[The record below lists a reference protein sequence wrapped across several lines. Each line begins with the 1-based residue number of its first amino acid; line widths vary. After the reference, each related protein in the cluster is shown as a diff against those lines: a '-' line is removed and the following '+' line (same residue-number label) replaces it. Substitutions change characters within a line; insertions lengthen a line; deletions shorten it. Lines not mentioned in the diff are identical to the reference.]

1 MGVLTNLDHTW
12 HIHIRLLLHT
22 HFSALKQHLTD
33 HSTILHSHHIRYHW
47 KPWKHIE
54 TPWKTDVK
62 THPFVAQLACC
73 PPMLMVTFP
82 PCPWCW
88 SSLDSAWSH
97 LQNNSE
103 AGRIQWW
110 YCWWIR
116 NPAINSWYGRFPI
129 VYKALYIPGG
139 AGFLPSTVMMQ
150 IVG

>member
-1 MGVLTNLDHTW
+1 MA
-12 HIHIRLLLHT
+12 HT
-22 HFSALKQHLTD
+22 HSTLAAHPFFS
-33 HSTILHSHHIRYHW
+33 
-47 KPWKHIE
+47 IE
-54 TPWKTDVK
+54 TTSHWPFHHSPISPQKIPLETMK
-62 THPFVAQLACC
+62 THWNPTENWRQKPIHFVAQLGLL
-73 PPMLMVTFP
+73 PSNVDGDLPTLSLV
-82 PCPWCW
+82 CW

-116 NPAINSWYGRFPI
+116 NPAITSWYGRFPI
-129 VYKALYIPGG
+129 VYKALCIPGG